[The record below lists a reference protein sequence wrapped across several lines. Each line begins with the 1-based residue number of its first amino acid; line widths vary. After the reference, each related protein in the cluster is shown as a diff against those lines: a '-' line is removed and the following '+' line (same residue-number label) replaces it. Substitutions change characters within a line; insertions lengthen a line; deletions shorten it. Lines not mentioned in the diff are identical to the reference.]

1 MSPPVGVTHRPL
13 QSVLLLLGLVCT
25 MSPFSTATNDPH
37 VFSPKEGVTFSHIYK
52 IDVAAG
58 SSCKSEDL
66 HTEGKTGPDS
76 LKILF
81 FNKKNIAQHVTPR
94 DMAVGWGIWHQPV
107 ASILIAN
114 KSKYKIILFLH

>member
-1 MSPPVGVTHRPL
+1 MSPPLGVTHRPL

-25 MSPFSTATNDPH
+25 MSPFSAATNDPH
-37 VFSPKEGVTFSHIYK
+37 VLSPEQGVTFSHIYK

-66 HTEGKTGPDS
+66 PTEEKTGPDS

-81 FNKKNIAQHVTPR
+81 FFFNKKNIAQHVTVR
-94 DMAVGWGIWHQPV
+94 EMAVG
-107 ASILIAN
+107 
-114 KSKYKIILFLH
+114 